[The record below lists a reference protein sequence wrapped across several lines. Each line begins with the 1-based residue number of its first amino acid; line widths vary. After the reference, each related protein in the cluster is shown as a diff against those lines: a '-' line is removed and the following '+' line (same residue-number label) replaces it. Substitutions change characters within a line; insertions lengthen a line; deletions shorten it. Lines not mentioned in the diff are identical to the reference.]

1 MPASMNNGLPP
12 NSTALEQALAALT
25 TRLEAIPTPLPS
37 LWDADRCP
45 VDQLPWMAWA
55 LSLDDWQ
62 PDWSTAVK
70 RERVRSAIAIQRRKG
85 TANSVRMVV
94 QSFGGSVAI
103 REWWQTE
110 PRGEPHT
117 FDLSLTLTGADGQSA
132 SSRFVDQVIAE
143 VERTKPV
150 RSHFTFTQGFQAE
163 ARIGVFAVARV
174 AVYRR
179 LLMEAE

>member
-1 MPASMNNGLPP
+1 MSNGLPP

-25 TRLEAIPTPLPS
+25 ARLEAIPTPLPT

-62 PDWSTAVK
+62 PDWSEAVK
-70 RERVRSAIAIQRRKG
+70 RQRVRSAIAIQRRKG

-94 QSFGGSVAI
+94 QSFGGAVAI

-132 SSRFVDQVIAE
+132 SAQFVDAVIAE

-163 ARIGVFAVARV
+163 ARVGVFAVAR
-174 AVYRR
+174 AATYRR